1 MCVQGSTTTP
11 TRAASQ
17 GRERAVR
24 DGTRRLRSGLWIAV
38 AVGVAACLSPKLV
51 VPDLSAIAGA
61 RGHLGAG
68 AAVSHS
74 AAAQNAAVSR
84 AAIERRYSSVLGSI
98 GTTPLAAGDA
108 VAAATAARE
117 AAGQTEVAAA
127 EQAGVFLPGQDSS
140 AASAVPAVSLA
151 ATSAAPVRP
160 LRGLR
165 SPDLLVVAPT
175 TLPATTISAIRKLP
189 GVAAANLLDAARIK
203 VNGGYVATLGVNPST
218 FREFAAK
225 PTAKSTRLWRNVAAG
240 GIAVSYLMGQQ
251 EKLPLG
257 GTVTV
262 EGTRTEELPV
272 GGFGTVGIG
281 GVDAVVSVS
290 VARSLG
296 MPAGNAIVISA
307 PHARLSTL
315 MRKIQRAL
323 PKTASVASLIGQAA
337 VRGLPGSAGA
347 VGITAADG
355 PGLTVA
361 QTKAFLT
368 AALAQVGK
376 RYVWGGDGPNV
387 FDCSGLVQWSMRQ
400 AGITMPRVA
409 VDQAQTGP
417 RVALA
422 DLVPGDLLFYHTDP
436 TAPTY
441 ISHVAIYLGKGLM
454 LQAPEPG
461 EDVQIVPAIF
471 SGGFAGAVAV
481 YPQVAAAVAA
491 DPAG

>member
-1 MCVQGSTTTP
+1 M
-11 TRAASQ
+11 
-17 GRERAVR
+17 R
-24 DGTRRLRSGLWIAV
+24 DGTRRLRAGLWIAV

-51 VPDLSAIAGA
+51 VPDLSGSTDARGQLRAGA
-61 RGHLGAG
+61 VGSTAISGTAAG
-68 AAVSHS
+68 S
-74 AAAQNAAVSR
+74 AAARNAAAAR
-84 AAIERRYSSVLGSI
+84 AAAERRYASVLSSI
-98 GTTPLAAGDA
+98 GATTFANGNA

-127 EQAGVFLPGQDSS
+127 QQAGVFLPGQDSS
-140 AASAVPAVSLA
+140 SASVVPAVNLA
-151 ATSAAPVRP
+151 ARSAARPVRP
-160 LRGLR
+160 LRTLR
-165 SPDLLVVAPT
+165 PADLLVVAPT
-175 TLPATTISAIRKLP
+175 TLPAATISAIRKLS
-189 GVAAANLLDAARIK
+189 GVTAANLLDAARIQ
-203 VNGGYVATLGVNPST
+203 VNGGFVATLGVNPST

-225 PTAKSTRLWRNVAAG
+225 PTAKSTVLWQNVAAG

-251 EKLPLG
+251 EKIPLG
-257 GTVTV
+257 GTVKV
-262 EGTRTEELPV
+262 DGVRTEELPV

-281 GVDAVVSVS
+281 GVDAVVSDS

-315 MRKIQRAL
+315 TRKIERAL
-323 PKTASVASLIGQAA
+323 PKGASVASLVGQAA

-347 VGITAADG
+347 VGMTSADG

-361 QTKAFLT
+361 QTRAFLT
-368 AALAQVGK
+368 TALAQVGK
-376 RYVWGGDGPNV
+376 KYVWGGDGPNV

-400 AGITMPRVA
+400 AGIVMPRVA
-409 VDQAQTGP
+409 VNQAQTGP

-454 LQAPEPG
+454 LQAPQPG

-471 SGGFAGAVAV
+471 GGGFAGAVAV
-481 YPQVAAAVAA
+481 YPRIAAAVAA
-491 DPAG
+491 NPVG